1 MFIKLVPTE
10 VHIFI
15 RNFLREQAWER
26 WLGKSRN
33 GMVTTTQKCA
43 CQATTIARARTE
55 QEYVEKVSSLKE
67 SYEWRSSSNFRN
79 YISKTW
85 LPQHKVTRIRTQI
98 CALHF
103 FFKNI
108 LFNFFFSTFF
118 IILIEMGMG
127 FTKRPSPH
135 NNKCKQWCGEIEQG
149 L

>member
-98 CALHF
+98 CTLHF
-103 FFKNI
+103 FLQKYLI
-108 LFNFFFSTFF
+108 EFFFLDIFHYSYRN
-118 IILIEMGMG
+118 GY
-127 FTKRPSPH
+127 
-135 NNKCKQWCGEIEQG
+135 G
-149 L
+149 LSEKTISSQQ

>member
-10 VHIFI
+10 VQIFI

-43 CQATTIARARTE
+43 CQATAIARARTE

-103 FFKNI
+103 FFQKYLI
-108 LFNFFFSTFF
+108 EFFFLDIFHYSYRN
-118 IILIEMGMG
+118 GY
-127 FTKRPSPH
+127 
-135 NNKCKQWCGEIEQG
+135 G
-149 L
+149 LSEKTISSQQ

>member
-10 VHIFI
+10 VQIFI

-43 CQATTIARARTE
+43 CQATAIARARTE

-103 FFKNI
+103 FSKNI
-108 LFNFFFSTFF
+108 LLNFFFSTFF

-127 FTKRPSPH
+127 FPKRPSPH
-135 NNKCKQWCGEIEQG
+135 NNKCKQWCGETEQG
-149 L
+149 P